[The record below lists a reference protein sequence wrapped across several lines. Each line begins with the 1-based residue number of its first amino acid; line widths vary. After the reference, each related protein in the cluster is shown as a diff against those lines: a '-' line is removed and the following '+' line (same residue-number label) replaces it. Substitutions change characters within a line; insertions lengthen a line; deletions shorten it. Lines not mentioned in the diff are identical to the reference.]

1 MQPVRALQSTG
12 KSKACFTWHYA
23 FVKNSLGCVVYK
35 RQLDFKH
42 GCPSGCDTSKLLS
55 DGLKNKLYYD
65 GFQKMLYHYSHQIS
79 PMVLIRDHR
88 AFLVWKLVQ
97 ECDTIN
103 SAKENCQVCKFRRYN
118 MEREYP
124 QKMFWL
130 FVLTN
135 FLFHF
140 FYLSVPGIILCI
152 VGIWIKTCL
161 YIGCAVLG
169 LNLILSIVEQSRIR
183 NAAVSHSE
191 NPEFNELMDAFC
203 SPDGLQ
209 AVGKVLDEKIKSTP
223 DDESEK
229 GKDQ

>member
-1 MQPVRALQSTG
+1 
-12 KSKACFTWHYA
+12 
-23 FVKNSLGCVVYK
+23 
-35 RQLDFKH
+35 
-42 GCPSGCDTSKLLS
+42 
-55 DGLKNKLYYD
+55 
-65 GFQKMLYHYSHQIS
+65 
-79 PMVLIRDHR
+79 
-88 AFLVWKLVQ
+88 
-97 ECDTIN
+97 
-103 SAKENCQVCKFRRYN
+103 
-118 MEREYP
+118 MERKYP
-124 QKMFWL
+124 QKMFWP

-169 LNLILSIVEQSRIR
+169 LDLILSIVEQSRIR

-209 AVGKVLDEKIKSTP
+209 AVRKVLDEKIKP
-223 DDESEK
+223 PLMMNPKKEK
-229 GKDQ
+229 TNKVSFGSSLVSLWSHLSPLWFHF

>member
-1 MQPVRALQSTG
+1 
-12 KSKACFTWHYA
+12 
-23 FVKNSLGCVVYK
+23 
-35 RQLDFKH
+35 
-42 GCPSGCDTSKLLS
+42 
-55 DGLKNKLYYD
+55 
-65 GFQKMLYHYSHQIS
+65 
-79 PMVLIRDHR
+79 
-88 AFLVWKLVQ
+88 
-97 ECDTIN
+97 
-103 SAKENCQVCKFRRYN
+103 
-118 MEREYP
+118 MERKYP

-140 FYLSVPGIILCI
+140 FYLSVPGIIFCI

-169 LNLILSIVEQSRIR
+169 LDLILSIVEQSRIR

-223 DDESEK
+223 DDKSEK

>member
-1 MQPVRALQSTG
+1 
-12 KSKACFTWHYA
+12 
-23 FVKNSLGCVVYK
+23 
-35 RQLDFKH
+35 
-42 GCPSGCDTSKLLS
+42 
-55 DGLKNKLYYD
+55 
-65 GFQKMLYHYSHQIS
+65 
-79 PMVLIRDHR
+79 
-88 AFLVWKLVQ
+88 
-97 ECDTIN
+97 
-103 SAKENCQVCKFRRYN
+103 

-209 AVGKVLDEKIKSTP
+209 AGKYWMKRSNLPLMMNLKKEKTNKVSFDSSLVSLWFHLSP
-223 DDESEK
+223 LWFHF
-229 GKDQ
+229 